1 MSCSQF
7 LRSNRPA
14 IAWDIADPR
23 PPVPDADQ
31 SIYSAI
37 GRDSHELGPKAGA
50 RLENFLPID
59 RRGFLKSL
67 SRTAI
72 VLPLHDVLALAA
84 PAFGQQQPEQP
95 KGSARQSYSAE
106 SRPAPR
112 GAYSP
117 VAGTPLGVTFVDMAK
132 EAGLNVETI
141 FGGEH
146 RNKYLLETTG
156 SGVAFFDYDQDD
168 WLDIFL
174 VNGWRLEG
182 FPKGHEPV
190 CQLFKNNRDGTF
202 TDVTIR
208 AGLARSGW
216 GQACCV
222 GDYNNDGWNDLFV
235 SYYGQN
241 ALFRNNGNGAFTE
254 VTKEAGLLQDRLR
267 WNSGCAFVDYDK
279 DGHLDLFVGNYIDLD
294 LKTTPTPE
302 DANCTYKGI
311 VVACG
316 PPGLKGGKNIL
327 YHNNGDG
334 TFRDVSEKA
343 GIWGTLGTYAL
354 SCGVADLD
362 QDGWPDIYVAND
374 STSATLYVNQR
385 DGTFKDQAVE
395 AGVAY
400 SPDGKPQAGM
410 GVSIGDYNRDGLL
423 DIVKTNFAGDTDSLY
438 MNLGD
443 GSFDDRTYQAGLG
456 INTRLLGWGVSFID
470 FDNDGWLDILVA
482 NGHVYPEVDGTQVD
496 AAYAERKYLYRN
508 LRNGQFEDM
517 SMVGGSGITATA
529 KARGFAVGDFDNDG
543 DLDVVVNCVNA
554 VPQLLRCDSNLPRSW
569 VKIRLVGKKSNRTG
583 IGARIKVVAQTG
595 SPVPG
600 PKPQSATQ
608 AAGAAP
614 SPQARSATLTQIEE
628 VKSCNGYYSASDL
641 RIHFGL
647 NEAKRIDLVEIRWPS
662 GMVDT
667 LKDLDVNRLYVVEE
681 GGKILKN
688 EAFQAAKS
696 R

>member
-1 MSCSQF
+1 VG
-7 LRSNRPA
+7 A
-14 IAWDIADPR
+14 
-23 PPVPDADQ
+23 
-31 SIYSAI
+31 
-37 GRDSHELGPKAGA
+37 SHVGKGAGA
-50 RLENFLPID
+50 EVEKFLLPTN

-67 SRTAI
+67 SRTAL
-72 VLPLHDVLALAA
+72 VLSLEDVLGLAR
-84 PAFGQQQPEQP
+84 PAFGFAAQQTQEKP

-106 SRPAPR
+106 ARPAPK
-112 GAYSP
+112 GVYSP
-117 VAGTPLGVTFVDMAK
+117 VSGTPLGVQFVDVAK

-156 SGVAFFDYDQDD
+156 CGVAFFDYDQDD

-182 FPKGHEPV
+182 FPKGQEPV
-190 CQLFKNNRDGTF
+190 CHLFKNNRDGTF
-202 TDVTIR
+202 TDVTIK

-241 ALFRNNGNGAFTE
+241 SLFRNNGDGTFTD

-267 WNSGCAFVDYDK
+267 WNSGCAFLDYDK

-311 VVACG
+311 IVACG
-316 PPGLKGGKNIL
+316 PPGLEGGKNLL

-343 GIWGTLGTYAL
+343 GMWGTLGTYAL

-362 QDGWPDIYVAND
+362 EDGWPDIYVAND
-374 STSATLYVNQR
+374 STSATFYQNQK
-385 DGTFKDQAVE
+385 DGTFKDQAIE

-410 GVSIGDYNRDGLL
+410 GVSIGDFNRDGLL

-470 FDNDGWLDILVA
+470 FDNDGWLDIMVA

-508 LRNGQFEDM
+508 LRNGQFEDV
-517 SMVGGSGITATA
+517 SMMGGSGITAAA

-543 DLDVVVNCVNA
+543 DLDAVVNCVNA
-554 VPQLLRCDSNLPRSW
+554 VPQLLRCDSTLNRSW
-569 VKIRLVGKKSNRTG
+569 VKVRLVGKKSNRTG

-595 SPVPG
+595 SPVLSA
-600 PKPQSATQ
+600 KP
-608 AAGAAP
+608 AAP
-614 SPQARSATLTQIEE
+614 GQPVPLAQVEE
-628 VKSCNGYYSASDL
+628 VRSCNGYFSASDL

-647 NEAKRIDLVEIRWPS
+647 NEAKRVDLVEVRWPS
-662 GMVDT
+662 GVVDT
-667 LKDLDVNRLYVVEE
+667 LKDLDVNRLYVIEE

-688 EAFQAAKS
+688 DALAWAKKG
-696 R
+696 